1 VKIFRH
7 GDLLITPVA
16 EVPGGGRKKADSILA
31 RGEATGHA
39 HRVESREA
47 VELWEFENE
56 LYFRL
61 GSAGGEVVHE
71 EHAAIVLEPGNY
83 KVWKQRQYQPQGN
96 SWIED

>member
-1 VKIFRH
+1 MKIFRH
-7 GDLLITPVA
+7 GDLLITPVDD
-16 EVPGGGRKKADSILA
+16 VPVGGRKKSDSILA

-71 EHAAIVLEPGNY
+71 EHATIRLEPGNY
-83 KVWKQRQYQPQGN
+83 KVWKQRQYQPDGN